1 MSRQCRS
8 GPRRRRVVRSAAQS
22 LLRQA
27 RALFREPGVLGRGAG
42 RASGDPRCHCR
53 PQSGSRTRGD
63 ARASGAFAGALCTE
77 FRDGDCAD
85 VAYFQRE
92 RLRRSRQEQM
102 TTTEEMHVLKKL
114 TIVLAASAA
123 ALVATTTAGMAQ
135 TKLKWAHVYET
146 SEPFHTASV
155 WAAQEINKRTNN
167 RYAIDVYPASQLGKE
182 ADINQGL
189 SLGSVDI
196 IISGSSFAAK
206 TYPPIGVTYYPY
218 TFRDAD
224 HLLAYTKTDV
234 FRELTK
240 GYADKTG
247 HQIVAVTY
255 YGVRQT
261 SSNRAIKVCAD
272 MKGLKMRVPDVPAYL
287 AMPRACGANTAPI
300 AFAEVY
306 LALQNGTVEA
316 QENPLT
322 TIEAKK
328 FYEVQKHIVLT
339 GHIVDHL
346 NTVVAGALW
355 KKLSDEDKKIFTDVA
370 QEAAA
375 KATDEIK
382 QNEAKLVA
390 FFKEKGLT
398 VTEVDKN
405 EFRDIVLKNV
415 PFETFGY
422 RKADWERIQAVK

>member
-1 MSRQCRS
+1 MFKK
-8 GPRRRRVVRSAAQS
+8 AA
-22 LLRQA
+22 
-27 RALFREPGVLGRGAG
+27 
-42 RASGDPRCHCR
+42 
-53 PQSGSRTRGD
+53 
-63 ARASGAFAGALCTE
+63 
-77 FRDGDCAD
+77 
-85 VAYFQRE
+85 
-92 RLRRSRQEQM
+92 
-102 TTTEEMHVLKKL
+102 
-114 TIVLAASAA
+114 ILAAAA
-123 ALVATTTAGMAQ
+123 FLALPTAAMAQ

-155 WAAQEINKRTNN
+155 WAAQEIGKRTNG

-182 ADINQGL
+182 TDINQGL

-206 TYPPIGVTYYPY
+206 SYPPIGVTYYPY
-218 TFRDAD
+218 TFRDAE
-224 HLLAYTKTDV
+224 HLLAYTKSDV
-234 FRELTK
+234 FKELAK
-240 GYADKTG
+240 GYEDKSG
-247 HQIVAVTY
+247 HHILAVTY

-261 SSNRAIKVCAD
+261 SSNKPIKACAD

-346 NTVVAGALW
+346 NTVVAGGLW
-355 KKLSDEDKKIFTDVA
+355 KKLSEEDRKIFTDVA

-375 KATDEIK
+375 KATNEIK
-382 QNEAKLVA
+382 VKEAKLVA

-398 VTEVDKN
+398 VTEVNKD
-405 EFRDIVLKNV
+405 EFRDNV
-415 PFETFGY
+415 MKAISFESFDY
-422 RKADWERIQAVK
+422 RKSDWDRIQAVK